1 MVSQPKLS
9 QGRGSLYPTVGKIV
23 AVRALSFNRIHCVS
37 NTSAQLIQQQ
47 SLGNS
52 KIQQIS
58 ISLGIWFGTRVS
70 EVQILS
76 PRPICSG
83 PTRRH
88 GLQNV
93 PAT

>member
-58 ISLGIWFGTRVS
+58 ISLGIWFGTR
-70 EVQILS
+70 
-76 PRPICSG
+76 G
-83 PTRRH
+83 RRFKSSLPDQFFQTDTTTL
-88 GLQNV
+88 GMAQNRL
-93 PAT
+93 